1 MTKQTFSS
9 FEEFWPYYVAMHSK
23 AATRWV
29 HLAGTLTGL
38 AVTGYGLA
46 RGRLKYAA
54 ALPVIGYGTAWP
66 AHFLIEGN
74 NPATFGHPA
83 WSLRGDVRM
92 ITTMLAGRDAELAET
107 AAKWLAENGS
117 RPGSLDVVPDEAGDG
132 VEDGAPDTE

>member
-1 MTKQTFSS
+1 MTPSTDRRYPSVMAQQTKPAFST

-38 AVTGYGLA
+38 AVTGWGLA
-46 RGRLKYAA
+46 RGRARYAA

-66 AHFLIEGN
+66 AHFLIEKN

-92 ITTMLAGRDAELAET
+92 IATMLAGRDAELAET
-107 AAKWLAENGS
+107 ATKWLAAN
-117 RPGSLDVVPDEAGDG
+117 RPPADGD
-132 VEDGAPDTE
+132 

>member
-1 MTKQTFSS
+1 MTQRTFHS

-46 RGRLKYAA
+46 RGRRRYAA
-54 ALPVIGYGTAWP
+54 ALPLIGYGTAWP
-66 AHFLIEGN
+66 AHFLIEKN

-92 ITTMLAGRDAELAET
+92 ITTMLAGRDSELAET
-107 AAKWLAENGS
+107 AAKWRAEHGGPGAAGAPGAAGQSVAGS
-117 RPGSLDVVPDEAGDG
+117 RF
-132 VEDGAPDTE
+132 